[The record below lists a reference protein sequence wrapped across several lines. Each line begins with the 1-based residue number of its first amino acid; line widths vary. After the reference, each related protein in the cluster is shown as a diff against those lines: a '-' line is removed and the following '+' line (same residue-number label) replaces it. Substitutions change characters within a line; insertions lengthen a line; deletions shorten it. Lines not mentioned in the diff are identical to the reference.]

1 MFCPECKA
9 EYRYGFTRCADC
21 GIDLVEQ
28 LPEPEAAISE
38 AGVREV
44 WAGEDQGQC
53 VAVCRRLRAADVPFR
68 VFQQDEQ
75 ALKSVHASFRIEV
88 PPYLYEQAKE
98 IIGSD
103 RPEIID
109 GAEEQREVELPAEDD
124 AATTDE
130 VDDDWDPGNWFPED
144 ATVEIWSEN
153 IEKNTWMIESC
164 LRENHIHARTD
175 KLDDGSRKIFVMP
188 DDERRAREIVREVE
202 EASPLK

>member
-1 MFCPECKA
+1 MFCPECKG
-9 EYRYGFTRCADC
+9 EYRAGFTRCVDC
-21 GIDLVEQ
+21 DIDLVDE
-28 LPEPEAAISE
+28 LREPEAAISN

-44 WAGEDQGQC
+44 WAGQDQGQC
-53 VAVCRRLRAADVPFR
+53 VAVCRQLRAAEIPFR

-75 ALKSVHASFRIEV
+75 VFPSAYASLKVGV
-88 PPYLYEQAKE
+88 PPDLYDQAKE

-109 GAEEQREVELPAEDD
+109 GANEQQEVELPAEDD
-124 AATTDE
+124 VATADDI
-130 VDDDWDPGNWFPED
+130 DDDWDPGNWFPED

-153 IEKNTWMIESC
+153 IEKHTGMIESC

-175 KLDDGSRKIFVMP
+175 KLHDRSRKIFVMP
-188 DDERRAREIVREVE
+188 ADERRAREIVREVD